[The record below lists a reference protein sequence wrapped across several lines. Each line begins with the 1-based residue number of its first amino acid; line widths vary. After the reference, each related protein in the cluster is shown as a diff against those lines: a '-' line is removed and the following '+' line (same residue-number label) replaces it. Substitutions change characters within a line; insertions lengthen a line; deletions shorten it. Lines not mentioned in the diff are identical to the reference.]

1 MEAKMALGNRASWN
15 VATVAF
21 VRRWKTRNVPDAS
34 LYTDCQAKHWKEHRK
49 DCKGRVEEQSLCIIR
64 SDTDNTITR
73 TATEACKYHHYHSPS
88 RVL

>member
-34 LYTDCQAKHWKEHRK
+34 LYT
-49 DCKGRVEEQSLCIIR
+49 I
-64 SDTDNTITR
+64 TIR
-73 TATEACKYHHYHSPS
+73 TARQSTGKSTGRIAKAEWRNNPS
-88 RVL
+88 AS